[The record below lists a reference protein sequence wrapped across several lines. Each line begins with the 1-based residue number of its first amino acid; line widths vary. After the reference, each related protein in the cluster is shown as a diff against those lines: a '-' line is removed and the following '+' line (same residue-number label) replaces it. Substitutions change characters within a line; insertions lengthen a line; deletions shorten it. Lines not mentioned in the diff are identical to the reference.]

1 MRQLVDARNKQSLIV
16 ILERF
21 SGNES
26 LQVNNR
32 RRPSLRI
39 FETVFEMEVKP
50 RVDSYLETATCQR
63 LFAHR
68 IVEITCTH
76 NAFVVTTG

>member
-21 SGNES
+21 GGNES
-26 LQVNNR
+26 LQVNK
-32 RRPSLRI
+32 
-39 FETVFEMEVKP
+39 MEVKP

>member
-1 MRQLVDARNKQSLIV
+1 MRQLVDACNKQSLIV

-21 SGNES
+21 GGNES

-50 RVDSYLETATCQR
+50 RVETATCQR

-68 IVEITCTH
+68 IVEITFTH